1 MKHTSK
7 LSFWKLGLCVVL
19 IAALALT
26 LAACGDKSATTSDP
40 APTAVTLT
48 EGATIGEGDTAF
60 TLEVTDGDGNTV
72 TATIKTD
79 EKTVGGALLSL
90 GVIEGEEGPYGLYV
104 KKVNGITA
112 DYDVDGTY
120 WSFYVD
126 GEYAVTGVDKTAIT
140 EGATYALNV
149 EKG

>member
-7 LSFWKLGLCVVL
+7 TLFKRSLCAVL

-26 LAACGDKSATTSDP
+26 LAACGHTATPETPD
-40 APTAVTLT
+40 TAAVLT
-48 EGATIGEGDTAF
+48 DGITVGEGDTSF
-60 TLEVTDGDGNTV
+60 ILEVTDGEGNTI

-79 EKTVGGALLSL
+79 KESVGDALQALD
-90 GVIEGEEGPYGLYV
+90 IIRGEESTYGLYIKV
-104 KKVNGITA
+104 VNGITA

-120 WSFYVD
+120 WAFYVG
-126 GEYAVTGVDKTAIT
+126 GEYSMTGVDETAIA
-140 EGATYALNV
+140 EGTTYTLKV